1 MQKTCQK
8 CGHINPTSTGDV
20 MEACP
25 NCSAIYSRVA
35 QAMAQQAAKAV
46 RPTAAS
52 PRGIKEF
59 AEQMRAASL
68 YPTFRGLVHVIYLVM
83 LVMAGLALVMGLLAL
98 TKGEGM
104 TRIAGFAG
112 GVFFAIAIFVFA
124 RVAKEGSLM
133 LADLSDAAVQLAAKE
148 R

>member
-8 CGHINPTSTGDV
+8 CGHINPAATGDAL
-20 MEACP
+20 EACP
-25 NCSAIYSRVA
+25 GCGAIYSRVA

-46 RPTAAS
+46 RPAAAS
-52 PRGIKEF
+52 PRSIKEF
-59 AEQMRAASL
+59 AEQMRSASL

-83 LVMAGLALVMGLLAL
+83 LVMAGLSLAMGLLAL
-98 TKGEGM
+98 TKGEGIP
-104 TRIAGFAG
+104 RIAGFIG
-112 GVFFAIAIFVFA
+112 GVFFAIVTFVFA